1 MGLPKILQNL
11 QVDKVRKHNLRK
23 TLEPPI
29 SLQIK
34 EMAKGYANGKNPIA
48 VFLSLKNPYQYD
60 ADGMSCFG
68 ANYNSLTKARE
79 DEHDGVIITN
89 VEDTSAGQEER
100 LIDTYITFSPNQIK
114 SATENNGDFSQDNND
129 IRFSKS
135 EPKESRVSSP
145 DELTSAAIDRVLNE
159 SLSIHPVKK
168 ARSAVALRKVLEALD
183 TGKITTEEALKR
195 IASIHDEM
203 VISTKVKLL

>member
-1 MGLPKILQNL
+1 LIP
-11 QVDKVRKHNLRK
+11 
-23 TLEPPI
+23 
-29 SLQIK
+29 
-34 EMAKGYANGKNPIA
+34 
-48 VFLSLKNPYQYD
+48 
-60 ADGMSCFG
+60 
-68 ANYNSLTKARE
+68 
-79 DEHDGVIITN
+79 
-89 VEDTSAGQEER
+89 TSPLA
-100 LIDTYITFSPNQIK
+100 PIK